1 MTCGDRVKFL
11 LSRIRQKRSPALQV
25 VDVVGN
31 VLSVMTKDR
40 RGFWG
45 RSDVLVLDLGAG
57 CRRCSVYE
65 NSSSSMFTTCS
76 PLRSVFIQSWKSLLG
91 PVVFKLKSL
100 SFLLLLSPIA
110 STLVT

>member
-1 MTCGDRVKFL
+1 MCRGVCCEESKCKCTTQKEMVMTCGDRLKFL

-31 VLSVMTKDR
+31 VLSVVTKDR

-57 CRRCSVYE
+57 CSQK
-65 NSSSSMFTTCS
+65 MF
-76 PLRSVFIQSWKSLLG
+76 SL
-91 PVVFKLKSL
+91 
-100 SFLLLLSPIA
+100 
-110 STLVT
+110 